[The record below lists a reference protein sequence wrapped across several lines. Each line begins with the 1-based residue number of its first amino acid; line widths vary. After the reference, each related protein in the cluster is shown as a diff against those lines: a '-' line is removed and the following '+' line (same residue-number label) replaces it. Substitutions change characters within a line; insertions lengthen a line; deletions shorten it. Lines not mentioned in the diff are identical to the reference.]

1 MSGTLGKNRRDI
13 NMKHFILIIIL
24 IFIFFYGCNIFNPD
38 TNESGEIETEYIIS
52 DTTGVIS
59 TVFHS
64 GESFDMKFTLINNT
78 GEDQVFYHSG
88 PTVIFE
94 IIQADSVLTSSIK
107 GLYWPAVMLKGI
119 FKKGKEITD
128 YWRAP
133 NSPLDSQFGTKTI
146 LEAGQYKARVRISMG
161 FKYYNAIPSEV
172 KEITITE

>member
-1 MSGTLGKNRRDI
+1 
-13 NMKHFILIIIL
+13 MKHFILIIIL
-24 IFIFFYGCNIFNPD
+24 IFIYFYGCNIFNPD

-64 GESFDMKFTLINNT
+64 GESFDMEFTLINNT
-78 GEDQVFYHSG
+78 GEDQEFYYSG

-94 IIQADSVLTSSIK
+94 IIQNDSVLTSSIK
-107 GLYWPAVMLKGI
+107 GLAWPAVALKGI
-119 FKKGKEITD
+119 FKKSAEITD

-133 NSPLDSQFGTKTI
+133 NSPLDSQFGTKTN
-146 LEAGQYKARVRISMG
+146 LKAGQYKARVRISMG
-161 FKYYNAIPSEV
+161 FKDYTAIPSEV